1 MFIGF
6 TCYSKTIPLPN
17 NHGDSLMKR
26 ILSLLLLIFLVS
38 FAGYAQLPPLIDRDL
53 FFGDPEIS
61 GARLSPDGRYIS
73 FIKPFM
79 DVRNIWVKGRHESFD
94 KARPLTADTT
104 RPVALYFWSH
114 DSKYILYAQDKG
126 GDENYRVYAVDP
138 SEVGNPVPPAKDLTP
153 YKNVRAMIFDV
164 PKKFPDIIFVGL
176 NDRRADLHDVYKIQI
191 STGERTLLRKNDDN
205 VVGWSFDL
213 NGNIRLGVRMTAD
226 GGTETL
232 RIDGDKLI
240 SIYNVT
246 AYESAG
252 PLRFSPDEKK
262 FYLMTNKG
270 DQRDKMQ
277 LEMFDL
283 STGKTTFIEKDP
295 NNEVDFGGAL
305 FSDVTNELLATFY
318 VGDKV
323 RMYPKQKKFGDLYEK
338 MKKALPPGEV
348 SIAGSTA
355 DETVWMLTVSS
366 DVDPGSRYLYDT
378 KTHQAELLYKSRP
391 DLPSEYL
398 APMKPVKYKARDG
411 FTIPAYLTLPKGI
424 PAKNLPV
431 IMFIHGGPWAR
442 DMWGYNAVAQFLA
455 NRGYAVLQPN
465 FRGSGGYGKKFLNAG
480 NKEWGTGSM
489 QHDITDGVHYLI
501 KEGIADPKRVGIY
514 GGSYGGYA
522 TLAGLSFTPDLYA
535 AGVSFV
541 GPSNIITLL
550 KTVPPYWA
558 PMKKM
563 FDVRVG
569 DLDNAEDV
577 KRLEAQSPLNSARN
591 IKAPLM
597 VVQGANDPRVK
608 KSESDQIVVAMRE
621 LKRPVEYLV
630 AADEGHGFAGKE
642 NRLAFYTAM
651 EKFLSK
657 HVGGRYQESMPE
669 SIEMKLKNLRVDVNT
684 VELPPPPPEVGKEGM
699 PAFDGAK
706 LLPYSSKM
714 SVKMNVMGREM
725 SMNISRVVQKAEMNG
740 KTVWRIIEESTGPMG
755 QSSDTLDVHPATLLP
770 LRRSALQGGGMA
782 TVTLSFTSEK
792 LEGRIKAGPQ
802 DIPVNVKLT
811 EPVLSEGAGMEVPIS
826 TLPLAKGFKAVL
838 NTVDVMR
845 GSTKKVAME
854 VLAVESVTVPAG
866 TFEAFKVELKPTDGE
881 GGSTVWIASK
891 ERKTV
896 RTESKLPAQLG
907 GGLSVGE
914 LVE

>member
-1 MFIGF
+1 
-6 TCYSKTIPLPN
+6 
-17 NHGDSLMKR
+17 MKR
-26 ILSLLLLIFLVS
+26 ISALLLLIFLVS

-61 GARLSPDGRYIS
+61 GAQISPDGHYIS

-79 DVRNIWVKGRHESFD
+79 NVRNIWVKGRHESFD

-104 RPVALYFWSH
+104 RPVAIYFWSH
-114 DSKYILYAQDKG
+114 ESKYILYAQDKG
-126 GDENYRVYAVDP
+126 GDENFRVYAVDP
-138 SEVGNPVPPAKDLTP
+138 SAVGDPVPPAKDLTP
-153 YKNVRAMIFDV
+153 YKNVRAMIFNV

-191 STGERTLLRKNDDN
+191 STGERTLVRQNDDN

-213 NGNIRLGVRMTAD
+213 NGNIRLGVRLTAD
-226 GGTETL
+226 GGTEIL

-246 AYESAG
+246 AYESAR

-270 DQRDKMQ
+270 DPRDKMQ

-348 SIAGSTA
+348 SITGSTA
-355 DETVWMLTVSS
+355 DETVWMLHVSS
-366 DVDPGSRYLYDT
+366 DVDPGSRYLYDA

-391 DLPSEYL
+391 DLPSEHL
-398 APMKPVKYKARDG
+398 APIKPVKYKARDG

-465 FRGSGGYGKKFLNAG
+465 FRGSAGYGKKFLNAG

-501 KEGIADPKRVGIY
+501 KEGIADSKRVGIY

-522 TLAGLSFTPDLYA
+522 TLAGLAFTPDLYA

-550 KTVPPYWA
+550 KTIPPYWA

-608 KSESDQIVVAMRE
+608 QSESDQIVVAMRE
-621 LKRPVEYLV
+621 LKRPVKYLV
-630 AADEGHGFAGKE
+630 AADEGHGFVGKE

-651 EKFLSK
+651 EKFLAK
-657 HVGGRYQESMPE
+657 HIRGRYQESVTPV
-669 SIEMKLKNLRVDVNT
+669 IEKKLEELTVDIST
-684 VELPPPPPEVGKEGM
+684 VTLPPPPAELEPGRIPTFKGD
-699 PAFDGAK
+699 ALK
-706 LLPYSSKM
+706 PYDSKM
-714 SVKMNVMGREM
+714 SIKMNVMGREM
-725 SMNISRVVQKAEMNG
+725 SMSASRSVKKAEWNG
-740 KTVWRIIEESTGPMG
+740 VKTWRVIEESTGPMG
-755 QSSDTLDVHPATLLP
+755 QGSDTLDLDATTLLP
-770 LRRSALQGGGMA
+770 LRRSTIQGGGMA
-782 TVTLSFTSEK
+782 TISLLFTPEK
-792 LEGRIKAGPQ
+792 IEGKIKAGPQ
-802 DIPVNVKLT
+802 EIPVNIKLS
-811 EPVLSEGAGMEVPIS
+811 EPVVSDGAGMEVPIS
-826 TLPLAKGFKAVL
+826 TLPLAKGYKATL
-838 NTVDVMR
+838 NTVEVMR
-845 GSTKKVAME
+845 GTTKKIGLE
-854 VLAVESVTVPAG
+854 VIGEETVTVPAG
-866 TFEAFKVELKPTDGE
+866 SFEAFKIELKPADGE
-881 GGSTVWIASK
+881 GGSTVWISKK

-896 RTESKLPAQLG
+896 KTETKLPAQLG
-907 GGLSVGE
+907 GGLAVGE
-914 LVE
+914 LIE